1 MTRLEACLPRREDAR
16 ATIGAGLSYPR
27 AHRPCRFLAHHGPLP
42 AGGTPT
48 PHHQR
53 PLREPGTPW
62 GAQASRLSRRASRP
76 VPEHWSSEHG
86 NIVNGQ
92 FAEIKKEDEPQ
103 SPQRSQSFP
112 GRQRAFSIRMD
123 SRPLA
128 FIRSPSPAVG
138 QTARS
143 TSHIPPTRAS
153 FLRSLRSL
161 WFIHNQRVM
170 LLNRPWTENTRM
182 DALQKPPH
190 RPFFIWMDS

>member
-27 AHRPCRFLAHHGPLP
+27 AHRPCRFWAHHGPLP
-42 AGGTPT
+42 TGGTPT

-92 FAEIKKEDEPQ
+92 FEVIKKRMNHKNTNITKLSRTTAGFFNPDGFASIGVHSRFHPSRGSDCTLHQ
-103 SPQRSQSFP
+103 PHSTDPLLLF
-112 GRQRAFSIRMD
+112 AFS
-123 SRPLA
+123 A
-128 FIRSPSPAVG
+128 FFVVHS
-138 QTARS
+138 
-143 TSHIPPTRAS
+143 
-153 FLRSLRSL
+153 
-161 WFIHNQRVM
+161 
-170 LLNRPWTENTRM
+170 
-182 DALQKPPH
+182 
-190 RPFFIWMDS
+190 